1 MRGKDPDLLFGGKRR
16 GWPAGLGGS
25 ARGRGRSSARGHCWA
40 WRLTSSWSTLSGP
53 GRPITPAC
61 GVNNRLQPQVTGLP
75 LALSSNQL
83 RAWRTANN
91 AAPWIKFGGCFNPHE
106 SSMARR
112 YPRWRRQEESY
123 ARYTRSP
130 TARDSG
136 GTLTEKLGL
145 RLGSWPPDARNA
157 LALMVDDVNPVCRP
171 AITERTERP
180 K

>member
-112 YPRWRRQEESY
+112 YPTLAAPRGKLCPVHTESHCTGLRRDTHRETGTQTRFLAARRQER
-123 ARYTRSP
+123 ARAHGRRRQP
-130 TARDSG
+130 
-136 GTLTEKLGL
+136 GL
-145 RLGSWPPDARNA
+145 
-157 LALMVDDVNPVCRP
+157 
-171 AITERTERP
+171 
-180 K
+180 